1 MCFFNLSEI
10 KTSIAQAKVFKIE
23 FGRCI
28 DIVFAFNVV
37 AKAFFYE
44 KSVSVMIFIIP
55 LFWRIF
61 NLFSKLSLFTIISIR
76 FFCTKV
82 HFIDCKNTIII
93 YNWAEKRER

>member
-10 KTSIAQAKVFKIE
+10 KTSIAQTKVFKIE

-37 AKAFFYE
+37 AKVFFYE
-44 KSVSVMIFIIP
+44 KSVSVTIFIIP

-82 HFIDCKNTIII
+82 HFYRLQK
-93 YNWAEKRER
+93 YNYYL